1 MTVDD
6 YKLLI
11 NICQQCLR
19 SASLS
24 IEQTIDID
32 TMINKLYQ
40 EMQSTKEQSDI
51 CYGRKLKVGV
61 KKTALKQ
68 TGLKSKMKKI
78 PTTTHGSK

>member
-1 MTVDD
+1 MTFDD
-6 YKLLI
+6 YRLLI

-32 TMINKLYQ
+32 TMISKLYQ
-40 EMQSTKEQSDI
+40 EMHDTKENSSI
-51 CYGRKLKVGV
+51 CYGKKLKVGL
-61 KKTALKQ
+61 KKKDSKQ
-68 TGLKSKMKKI
+68 TGLKFKTKKI